1 MPGASQSGEWDG
13 LIKNLDDIQK
23 EHAEAKAREDK
34 AKKAKEA
41 ADKAKAEAK
50 AEAARQAQLNWLFPN
65 ECG

>member
-1 MPGASQSGEWDG
+1 M
-13 LIKNLDDIQK
+13 DDIQK